1 MVQRGKALRHQFHTG
16 QFAREREDNKK
27 VKRAADPWREQGM
40 GGWVE
45 RKVLKEVCE
54 RWKTPKSKKE
64 EEDDETR
71 FLV

>member
-1 MVQRGKALRHQFHTG
+1 
-16 QFAREREDNKK
+16 
-27 VKRAADPWREQGM
+27 M

-71 FLV
+71 FLVCRKPALFLVAVACAVIVKIRC